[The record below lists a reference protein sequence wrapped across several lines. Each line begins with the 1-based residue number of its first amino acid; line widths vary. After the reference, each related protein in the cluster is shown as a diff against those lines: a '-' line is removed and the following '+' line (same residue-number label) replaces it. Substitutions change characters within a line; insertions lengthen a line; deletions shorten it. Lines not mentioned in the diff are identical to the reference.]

1 MRRRFCYN
9 HFIKQRKNAESGAD
23 MEQNAIK
30 TVAFGGFDKED
41 VARCIEKLSQET
53 DAVRSERDALQ
64 EQADRLTQ
72 EAETLRE
79 QVQALTAERDRLA
92 EEAERLRPLEAETAQ
107 LKKELETLRP
117 DAEAHAMLRG
127 QVGAIECE
135 ARQRAAELEERSAEK
150 MRKATDLFHQ
160 QYQTLMSTFETAS
173 VHMTAEL
180 RKMEVSLAQ
189 LPRTMD
195 QTGAE
200 LNQLA
205 AVLDKAARQ
214 ESAES
219 KGNERA
225 QRGKPLCALFIS
237 IMCFFME
244 KTGEKRIKPQC
255 GSGEKK
261 CFKRSQL
268 KQYHTTEKWKK

>member
-72 EAETLRE
+72 
-79 QVQALTAERDRLA
+79 
-92 EEAERLRPLEAETAQ
+92 EAETAQ

-214 ESAES
+214 ESAE
-219 KGNERA
+219 K
-225 QRGKPLCALFIS
+225 
-237 IMCFFME
+237 
-244 KTGEKRIKPQC
+244 
-255 GSGEKK
+255 
-261 CFKRSQL
+261 
-268 KQYHTTEKWKK
+268 

>member
-127 QVGAIECE
+127 QV
-135 ARQRAAELEERSAEK
+135 
-150 MRKATDLFHQ
+150 RKATDLFHQ
-160 QYQTLMSTFETAS
+160 QYQTLMSTIETAS

-205 AVLDKAARQ
+205 VVLDKAARQ
-214 ESAES
+214 ESAE
-219 KGNERA
+219 K
-225 QRGKPLCALFIS
+225 
-237 IMCFFME
+237 
-244 KTGEKRIKPQC
+244 
-255 GSGEKK
+255 
-261 CFKRSQL
+261 
-268 KQYHTTEKWKK
+268 

>member
-1 MRRRFCYN
+1 
-9 HFIKQRKNAESGAD
+9 
-23 MEQNAIK
+23 
-30 TVAFGGFDKED
+30 
-41 VARCIEKLSQET
+41 
-53 DAVRSERDALQ
+53 
-64 EQADRLTQ
+64 
-72 EAETLRE
+72 
-79 QVQALTAERDRLA
+79 
-92 EEAERLRPLEAETAQ
+92 
-107 LKKELETLRP
+107 
-117 DAEAHAMLRG
+117 MLRG

-214 ESAES
+214 ESAE
-219 KGNERA
+219 K
-225 QRGKPLCALFIS
+225 
-237 IMCFFME
+237 
-244 KTGEKRIKPQC
+244 
-255 GSGEKK
+255 
-261 CFKRSQL
+261 
-268 KQYHTTEKWKK
+268 